1 MIRNPIL
8 RGFYPDPSI
17 CRAGDTY
24 YLVTSSFSYFPGIP
38 VFCSKDLCRWEQIGH
53 VLERP
58 KQLHVTYKDISLG
71 IFAPTIR
78 CHEGVFYV
86 ITTNMTTHENF
97 VCTAKN
103 PAGPWSD
110 PIVIEGAA
118 GIDPSLFFDDDGKV
132 YFTGTAGS
140 FGDTRYD
147 RPVIEIRE
155 IDPATMQFAGE
166 GWAIGDGALKGAVAP
181 EGPHLYKRNGWY
193 YLVIAE
199 GGTEHFHAVTVS
211 RSRSLREPFEN
222 YAGNPILTHRHLGK
236 LFPICNVGHAD
247 MTELPD
253 GSWYMVCLGSRLVE
267 GYHKP
272 LGRETFLLPVAW
284 EDDWP
289 VASPG
294 TGKVEWSYPAP
305 ACLMPSG
312 EGESG
317 ESATAGAAVEKRIE
331 TDDFTGDGLGFCWN
345 YLGTPY
351 EKFARVA
358 DSRLYIRMKAK
369 GMVPTEY
376 EGQKFE
382 FFAHM
387 RAAGDTR
394 ESMPFVGRR
403 ITEPDFAAEAV
414 MEADVKETQ
423 SAGLIVLQNNANQIR
438 FEVVA
443 KDKADGAVA
452 FRVVRVKYRLLEG
465 DIRHFEETV
474 CGSVDVPRA
483 ARYTLRVKALGL
495 FYAFAVAADGTEYPV
510 AEDVDA
516 SHLGSET
523 AGGFVGAYI
532 GMFASGNGTEYE
544 EEAAFDY
551 FSMEE

>member
-17 CRAGDTY
+17 CRAGDDY

-38 VFCSKDLCRWEQIGH
+38 VFHSRDLCRWEQIGH
-53 VLERP
+53 VLERIG
-58 KQLHVTYKDISLG
+58 QLHVTYRDISLG

-78 CHEGVFYV
+78 WHDGVFYV

-97 VCTAKN
+97 VCTAEN

-110 PIVIEGAA
+110 PVVIAGAA

-140 FGDTRYD
+140 FGDTRYGH
-147 RPVIEIRE
+147 PVIELRE
-155 IDPATMQFAGE
+155 LDPHTMQFVGE
-166 GWAIGDGALKGAVAP
+166 GRAIGDGALKGAAAP

-193 YLVIAE
+193 YLMIAE

-211 RSRSLREPFEN
+211 RSRSLTEPFEN
-222 YAGNPILTHRHLGK
+222 YAGNPILTHRHLGS

-305 ACLMPSG
+305 ACLVSR
-312 EGESG
+312 EEDV
-317 ESATAGAAVEKRIE
+317 TAGAGRTMDE
-331 TDDFTGDGLGFCWN
+331 TDDFTEEKLDLCWN

-351 EKFARVA
+351 EKFTRVA
-358 DSRLYIRMKAK
+358 DSRLFIRMKAK
-369 GMVPTEY
+369 GMIPTEY
-376 EGQKFE
+376 EGQKFD
-382 FFAHM
+382 FFA
-387 RAAGDTR
+387 RIQDAGETK
-394 ESMPFVGRR
+394 ESVPFLGRR
-403 ITEPDFAAEAV
+403 LTEPDFLAEAV
-414 MEADVKETQ
+414 MEAGLRETQ
-423 SAGLIVLQNNANQIR
+423 SAGMAVLQNNANQLR
-438 FEVVA
+438 LEA
-443 KDKADGAVA
+443 AACREQAA
-452 FRVVRVKYRLLEG
+452 FLTFRAVRVEYRLLEG
-465 DIRHFEETV
+465 GIQHYEETV
-474 CGSVDVPRA
+474 CGSVDIPRA
-483 ARYTLRVKALGL
+483 VRYTLKVKAKGL
-495 FYAFAVAADGTEYPV
+495 SYAFSVVSGDVEYMV
-510 AEDVDA
+510 AEGVDA

-532 GMFASGNGTEYE
+532 GMFATGNGTAYE
-544 EEAAFDY
+544 DEAAFDR
-551 FSMEE
+551 FSLRVSVE